1 MKRAP
6 LKGMTFGR
14 RRGMTLIEVAV
25 AMAVLGVMGILAY
38 GGLAITLKSQ
48 KRADVLHERYH
59 AARVFLTRFKRE
71 LSMAYVSLHQAEEK
85 QTVTLFQGESDSI
98 IFNTSSH
105 EPIHR
110 GVEESDQLEVEYRLD
125 RDEDG
130 NRAIIRRV
138 KYFIDDRP
146 GRGGVE
152 QIAVRG
158 VHDFDIE
165 YFDEMKEDWRSDWDV
180 LIEDAEQKRGDM
192 KLLLAAREELEA
204 IRNDESGNIADS
216 LGREM
221 AANKGESAIDK
232 IENEVLDQL
241 FLPARI
247 RIRLVLIDD
256 EDRKYPMETQVELM
270 VTEPLW
276 Y

>member
-1 MKRAP
+1 MSPR
-6 LKGMTFGR
+6 LRNR

-25 AMAVLGVMGILAY
+25 AMAILGLMGIIAY
-38 GGLAITLKSQ
+38 GGLAVTIKSQ
-48 KRADVLHERYH
+48 RRADALHERYH

-71 LSMAYVSLHQAEEK
+71 LSMAFISLHQAEEK
-85 QTVTLFQGESDSI
+85 QTVTLFQGERDMVM
-98 IFNTSSH
+98 FNTSSH
-105 EPIHR
+105 EPIRR

-130 NRAIIRRV
+130 NPAIIRRV
-138 KYFIDDRP
+138 KHVIDDRP

-152 QIAVRG
+152 SVAVRG
-158 VHDFDIE
+158 VDDFELE

-192 KLLLAAREELEA
+192 KLLLAAREELED
-204 IRNDESGNIADS
+204 IRNDESGNMVDS

-232 IENEVLDQL
+232 LENEVLDQL

-247 RIRLVLIDD
+247 RIRLVLVDD
-256 EDRKYPMETQVELM
+256 EDREYPMETQVELM